1 MAQGATVYNFDIDL
15 ADEGRGVYESLAIR
29 AARHP
34 SESAEF
40 LLTRVLAYA
49 LEYTEGLAFST
60 GGLSDPDDPALT
72 VRDLTGALRV
82 WIEVGH
88 PEPARLHKAAKAAPR
103 VVVYAHRDSTR
114 WLDRVAAERIHRAP
128 ELEIRVFD
136 SALIDALAIRL
147 ERRMSFALSVTDGE
161 LFIALGEEQF
171 TGALSSRRVATA

>member
-1 MAQGATVYNFDIDL
+1 MAQGATVYNFDIDV

-103 VVVYAHRDSTR
+103 MKSI
-114 WLDRVAAERIHRAP
+114 WPPMP
-128 ELEIRVFD
+128 E
-136 SALIDALAIRL
+136 
-147 ERRMSFALSVTDGE
+147 
-161 LFIALGEEQF
+161 
-171 TGALSSRRVATA
+171 